1 MQKTKSKFQKMTT
14 YIAIVSFI
22 LAAVSAVFLFIKTNE
37 LGLSDPVAASWLASL
52 FFFIF
57 TGISLLLIS
66 GVNLP
71 SFKFEDN
78 PKS

>member
-1 MQKTKSKFQKMTT
+1 MQKTKSKFKKITQ
-14 YIAIVSFI
+14 YSAIVSFI
-22 LAAVSAVFLFIKTNE
+22 LAAVSAVFLFIKTDE

-57 TGISLLLIS
+57 IGISLVLIS

-71 SFKFEDN
+71 SFKFEDH
-78 PKS
+78 PKD